1 MTAKKLGFGL
11 MRLPIREMAET
22 KRSVPTN
29 RENGGEVSK
38 KFEVDF
44 EKSCAMVDEFL
55 ANGFTYFD
63 TSYVYL
69 GGTSEHVARKIL
81 VERYPRESFTLAT
94 KFPTFFTP
102 AKEKISQIFEEQI
115 KNCGVDFF
123 DYYLVHN
130 VQNHLYEP
138 YIQPMKLFEY
148 FNEQKKAGRIRNL
161 GFSFHDSPELLD
173 KILTEHPEVD
183 FVQIVLNYYDWDS
196 YFVRS
201 RRCYETI
208 RKHGKKVVAMQPVK
222 AGTLADIPAEA
233 DKILRAARPDLSPAS
248 WAVRFAAS
256 LDGVIC
262 SLSGMNTLAQVR
274 DNISYMKDFQP
285 LTENEIATLKKIV
298 PLIRKSGPLH
308 CEDFSQFEGIDAG
321 GAPVAGILE
330 AYNNCFLQPDPTYAT
345 EHNYYKTFRL
355 EAKIPA
361 GESWIKNKIVD
372 KNGNNITEIV
382 KKAETWLLQNSF

>member
-1 MTAKKLGFGL
+1 
-11 MRLPIREMAET
+11 
-22 KRSVPTN
+22 
-29 RENGGEVSK
+29 
-38 KFEVDF
+38 
-44 EKSCAMVDEFL
+44 
-55 ANGFTYFD
+55 
-63 TSYVYL
+63 
-69 GGTSEHVARKIL
+69 
-81 VERYPRESFTLAT
+81 
-94 KFPTFFTP
+94 
-102 AKEKISQIFEEQI
+102 
-115 KNCGVDFF
+115 
-123 DYYLVHN
+123 

-222 AGTLADIPAEA
+222 AGTLADIPADA

-256 LDGVIC
+256 LDSVIC
-262 SLSGMNTLAQVR
+262 ALSGMNTLAQVR

-285 LTENEIATLKKIV
+285 LTENEIATLKKVV
-298 PLIRKSGPLH
+298 PLIRKHGALK

-330 AYNNCFLQPDPTYAT
+330 AYNNCFLQPDPTFST

-361 GESWIKNKIVD
+361 GESWIKNKIID
-372 KNGNNITEIV
+372 KNGNDITEIV